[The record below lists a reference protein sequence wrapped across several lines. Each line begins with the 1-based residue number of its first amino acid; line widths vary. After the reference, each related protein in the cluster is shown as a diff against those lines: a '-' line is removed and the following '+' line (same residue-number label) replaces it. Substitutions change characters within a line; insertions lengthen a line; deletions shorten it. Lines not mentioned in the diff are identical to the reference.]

1 MSNGVKMRRM
11 EVETPEGIK
20 FTLVYWFK
28 ARRLLGFNTVSTN
41 INVREKRMKK
51 RKPAQKGEG
60 K

>member
-20 FTLVYWFK
+20 FALVYWFK
-28 ARRLLGFNTVSTN
+28 ARRLVGFNVVSTN
-41 INVREKRMKK
+41 INVREKRAK
-51 RKPAQKGEG
+51 RKKS